1 MDRFFDDAKAQW
13 CEARRCPGG
22 GTPGSLEV
30 LEDFPYHQRLGDEGE
45 NPHLGS
51 AGAKQRIRFK
61 VALQIYDDLE
71 DLTYLVDALERFRAI
86 NSCLVPAV
94 ST

>member
-1 MDRFFDDAKAQW
+1 MGLSACSGTPPGRTAAEIAAKADCRRGVAQ
-13 CEARRCPGG
+13 ETRASGAGARRGG
-22 GTPGSLEV
+22 AHDGSCALQ
-30 LEDFPYHQRLGDEGE
+30 H
-45 NPHLGS
+45 
-51 AGAKQRIRFK
+51 K

>member
-1 MDRFFDDAKAQW
+1 MLWNTARAHGCRDRRKADCRRGVAQ
-13 CEARRCPGG
+13 ETRASGAGARRGG
-22 GTPGSLEV
+22 ARDGS
-30 LEDFPYHQRLGDEGE
+30 
-45 NPHLGS
+45 S
-51 AGAKQRIRFK
+51 ALQHK

-86 NSCLVPAV
+86 NSCLVPAL

>member
-1 MDRFFDDAKAQW
+1 MPDPPGDSSAEDRALQ
-13 CEARRCPGG
+13 
-22 GTPGSLEV
+22 
-30 LEDFPYHQRLGDEGE
+30 H
-45 NPHLGS
+45 
-51 AGAKQRIRFK
+51 K

-86 NSCLVPAV
+86 NSCLVPAL

>member
-1 MDRFFDDAKAQW
+1 MV
-13 CEARRCPGG
+13 AR
-22 GTPGSLEV
+22 
-30 LEDFPYHQRLGDEGE
+30 
-45 NPHLGS
+45 S
-51 AGAKQRIRFK
+51 ATVRRHK

-71 DLTYLVDALERFRAI
+71 NLTYLVDALERFRAI